1 MGRNIGETDVKIV
14 FAEPY
19 ANGTQN
25 ELKCDLILPQTVAPT
40 MYKTLA
46 EDETWSVYTMEMEP
60 GCEDPPHSH
69 LDHFVYVL
77 EGDGVTIYPGEQK
90 SEMKK
95 EVPFAF
101 GAAFPVPA
109 GPHCVQNT
117 GTTKC
122 KALVFEV
129 KPEVKPEMEPEME
142 PEAEQEVKPEVEPE
156 AKPAEPEVK
165 PEVEPE
171 VKPEVA
177 QNTEPEVKPAKK
189 KKSGICALL

>member
-1 MGRNIGETDVKIV
+1 ME
-14 FAEPY
+14 
-19 ANGTQN
+19 N
-25 ELKCDLILPQTVAPT
+25 ELKCELILPQTVAPT

-90 SEMKK
+90 SDMKK

-129 KPEVKPEMEPEME
+129 KPVVKPEAKLEAEPEVM
-142 PEAEQEVKPEVEPE
+142 PEAEPEVTPEAEPE
-156 AKPAEPEVK
+156 AEPEVK
-165 PEVEPE
+165 PEAEPE
-171 VKPEVA
+171 VKP
-177 QNTEPEVKPAKK
+177 
-189 KKSGICALL
+189 

>member
-1 MGRNIGETDVKIV
+1 MG
-14 FAEPY
+14 
-19 ANGTQN
+19 
-25 ELKCDLILPQTVAPT
+25 
-40 MYKTLA
+40 
-46 EDETWSVYTMEMEP
+46 MEMEP

-90 SEMKK
+90 SDMKK

-129 KPEVKPEMEPEME
+129 KPVVKPEAKLEAEPEVTPEAKPEVKQEAKPEVKPE
-142 PEAEQEVKPEVEPE
+142 
-156 AKPAEPEVK
+156 AEPEVK
-165 PEVEPE
+165 PEAEPE

-177 QNTEPEVKPAKK
+177 QKEVKPAKK
-189 KKSGICALL
+189 KRSGICTLL